1 MAHDIENEGGYKKP
15 PKAFQFQ
22 KGRSGNPSGRPRKAQ
37 GIPELLGKITKQKVL
52 TKGKN
57 GLQRMTKLEASFT
70 QLINQAA
77 SGHLKAVDLL
87 AKMMIS
93 FPETVKPRNVEDKV
107 SSAKAKLL
115 ELLEAHYGS
124 LPESA
129 AADQPSNEANAIET
143 VDSGR

>member
-1 MAHDIENEGGYKKP
+1 M
-15 PKAFQFQ
+15 
-22 KGRSGNPSGRPRKAQ
+22 
-37 GIPELLGKITKQKVL
+37 
-52 TKGKN
+52 
-57 GLQRMTKLEASFT
+57 
-70 QLINQAA
+70 
-77 SGHLKAVDLL
+77 KAVDLL

-93 FPETVKPRNVEDKV
+93 FPETVKPRDVEDKV